1 MITLAINALILVLLV
16 GTIGYIYLVDMRV
29 RKLLSAL
36 NSLEPMV
43 GQFSEAVNRSETS
56 LKDFKSATSPT
67 KTAPQKTAPQKAK
80 RTKEPAKGKSAE
92 NYIAFESDRK
102 SLQTHVGR
110 ITLPG
115 KTELVRSFFETAR
128 SQEL

>member
-1 MITLAINALILVLLV
+1 MITMAINALILVLLV
-16 GTIGYIYLVDMRV
+16 GTISYIYLVDLRV

-56 LKDFKSATSPT
+56 LKDFKSTTSPT
-67 KTAPQKTAPQKAK
+67 KSAPQKVK
-80 RTKEPAKGKSAE
+80 RPKEPAKGQSAE
-92 NYIAFESDRK
+92 NNLSFESNRK
-102 SLQTHVGR
+102 SAQTHVGR

-128 SQEL
+128 SQKL

>member
-1 MITLAINALILVLLV
+1 MAINALILVLLV
-16 GTIGYIYLVDMRV
+16 GTISYIYLVDLRV

-67 KTAPQKTAPQKAK
+67 KSAPHKVK
-80 RTKEPAKGKSAE
+80 RPKEPAKGESAE
-92 NYIAFESDRK
+92 SNLSFESNRK

>member
-1 MITLAINALILVLLV
+1 MITIAINALILVLLV
-16 GTIGYIYLVDMRV
+16 GTIGYIYLVDLRV

-56 LKDFKSATSPT
+56 LKDYKSATSPA
-67 KTAPQKTAPQKAK
+67 KLAPQKAK
-80 RTKEPAKGKSAE
+80 RPKEPAKGQSTE
-92 NYIAFESDRK
+92 NNIAFESDRK

-110 ITLPG
+110 IILPG

-128 SQEL
+128 SREL